1 MQSALERELT
11 GLATRVRLALR
22 THDRGVILAFLL
34 CLAPLPPV
42 MLLGALLM
50 LIHGLLL
57 VFGRLDR
64 RETMPIIIGLLIAI
78 AYIWLWV
85 HIFVAIAHVGPIN
98 ALHHLLSH
106 LFGLSPSAR
115 HSGIDKVVQILGTRA
130 P

>member
-22 THDRGVILAFLL
+22 NHDRGVILAFLL

-57 VFGRLDR
+57 VLGRLDR
-64 RETMPIIIGLLIAI
+64 RETMPIIIGLVVAI
-78 AYIWLWV
+78 GYIWLWV
-85 HIFVAIAHVGPIN
+85 HIFVAIEHIGPLH
-98 ALHHLLSH
+98 ALHNLLLH
-106 LFGLSPSAR
+106 HFGLTPAR
-115 HSGIDKVVQILGTRA
+115 HPGIDKVVQILGTHA
-130 P
+130 S